1 MRDLISFGFI
11 PEDNMK
17 VLPRLFFLSIFLIMA
32 PAAFCGSYPLGVELF
47 GGFDMPLV
55 QEDVGNGA
63 MYGVSVR
70 GHLVS
75 ILHAQLVFRGSSQ
88 GDKTETVTPIGAA
101 SVKETLA
108 GGSLTGFGLN
118 LLLAGKNPARIW
130 PYGFIGVSTNN
141 FAPGK
146 RDKETLWGTSWG
158 GGLAVNL
165 YRNLIYAD
173 ANASLLVMPIENNS
187 ASRKNCQID
196 VGLMYMFQIPMK

>member
-1 MRDLISFGFI
+1 
-11 PEDNMK
+11 MK
-17 VLPRLFFLSIFLIMA
+17 VLSRLFFLSIFLIMA
-32 PAAFCGSYPLGVELF
+32 PAAFCVTYPLGVELF

-70 GHLVS
+70 GNVVS
-75 ILHAQLVFRGSSQ
+75 ILHAQLIFRGSSQ
-88 GDKTETVTPIGAA
+88 GDKKETVTPIGVG
-101 SVKETLA
+101 SLTETLQ

-118 LLLAGKNPARIW
+118 LLLAAKRPTTIW
-130 PYGFIGVSTNN
+130 PYGFIGISTNN

-146 RDKETLWGTSWG
+146 RNKETLWGTSWG
-158 GGLAVNL
+158 GGLAVSL

-173 ANASLLVMPIENNS
+173 VNTSLLVMPIENNS
-187 ASRKNCQID
+187 ASRKNWQTG